1 MSLIPFVPCLSDYCF
16 SQYPRLVPVSPV
28 VGLDP
33 RFTSLPPLTSFLG
46 WRSRIMASFMSF
58 LSRRQTDRT
67 TLTLGSCVFLLKQ
80 TFPQFMVANVLATT
94 PSQSKL
100 KNGPPAYVSGTL
112 ERRNGH
118 CGDGLRAR
126 NALRRDTGVGDRRIL
141 RNSNP

>member
-1 MSLIPFVPCLSDYCF
+1 
-16 SQYPRLVPVSPV
+16 
-28 VGLDP
+28 
-33 RFTSLPPLTSFLG
+33 
-46 WRSRIMASFMSF
+46 MASFMSF
-58 LSRRQTDRT
+58 LSRRQTDLT